1 MTTIPGK
8 LWMIGEMQH
17 CLETIDRVFQKYT
30 THWDKFGSAAVN
42 LVLMVALA
50 DNAASQVI
58 FPTEVNFKHKLRE
71 FAQRCQQVDDAL
83 TNQVMQFLSH
93 GTTTTS
99 SGRRSRIPSWQT
111 QGTRFDWS
119 RYTRDY
125 TVQLIGHI
133 TAGEPI
139 MVTQVTQQWLE
150 EVPPVRISARY
161 TASGAVQQQQ
171 QQQICFATRAV
182 LVGSLWGNIKLPP
195 SVEWCELRD
204 QMECWLK
211 HLLRNRETRNR
222 DLAAEIACALL
233 ILEINGYLI
242 DSRLINA
249 ELRLVRKTPRI
260 PQPEYHTSFLVLLL
274 LILFHRRSPLL
285 MFAKATR
292 SKAWRLPLRAYASR
306 LTQIVAEFQ
315 VTNMV
320 AQVTPGT
327 EVNCSV
333 LEQVMRPNEPKLQRA
348 LEGLGRLNPVR
359 LQLKKLLH
367 TQFGFRHVQLL
378 DEYTYVRVKNSRTAS
393 TKAHADFY
401 FLVKET
407 DLLRKLGPAATDYST
422 TCVICQTNA
431 GKQFEHVRLCGRCAR
446 KPVPLYTA
454 WIPLG
459 TYDRL
464 THSLLVF
471 DSTQYAYS
479 NSTTAFRRE
488 LPVPPKQ
495 LKFKQSTGRP
505 HQQLGDVTVFN
516 CKTVHQATAGHNL
529 RLSLDFRFFGW

>member
-17 CLETIDRVFQKYT
+17 CLETIDRVFQKHT
-30 THWDKFGSAAVN
+30 THWDKFGSDAVN
-42 LVLMVALA
+42 LVLLVALA
-50 DNAASQVI
+50 DNAASQVS
-58 FPTEVNFKHKLRE
+58 FPTEVNFKHNLRE
-71 FAQRCQQVDDAL
+71 FSQRCQQVDDAL
-83 TNQVMQFLSH
+83 TDQVMQFLSH
-93 GTTTTS
+93 GTTTS
-99 SGRRSRIPSWQT
+99 SGSLRKPILKT
-111 QGTRFDWS
+111 NVTRFDWG
-119 RYTRDY
+119 RQTLDY
-125 TVQLIGHI
+125 TVKLICHI
-133 TAGEPI
+133 TAGEQN
-139 MVTQVTQQWLE
+139 MVTQVTQQWLAQ
-150 EVPPVRISARY
+150 VPPVLIS
-161 TASGAVQQQQ
+161 SAVRK
-171 QQQICFATRAV
+171 QQIVFATRAV
-182 LVGSLWGNIKLPP
+182 LVGSLWGNVKLPP

-211 HLLRNRETRNR
+211 HLLRHQETRNR

-233 ILEINGYLI
+233 ILEHNGYLI

-306 LTQIVAEFQ
+306 LAQIVAEFQ

-327 EVNCSV
+327 NVNCSV
-333 LEQVMRPNEPKLQRA
+333 LEQVMRPNEPKLLRA
-348 LEGLGRLNPVR
+348 LEGLGRLSQVR
-359 LQLKKLLH
+359 IQLKKLLH

-407 DLLRKLGPAATDYST
+407 DLLRKLGPVTTDYST
-422 TCVICQTNA
+422 TCVICQTNP

-505 HQQLGDVTVFN
+505 RQQLGDVTVFN